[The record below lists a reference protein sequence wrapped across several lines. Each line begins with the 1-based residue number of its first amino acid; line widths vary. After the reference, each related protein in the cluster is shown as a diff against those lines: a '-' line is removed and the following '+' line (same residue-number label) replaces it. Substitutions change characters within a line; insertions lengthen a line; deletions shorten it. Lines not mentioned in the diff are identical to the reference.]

1 MRVLII
7 NRRADEF
14 SAYDQHLDHDV
25 HQVVYLTTP
34 DWTAPAGAALVIRL
48 PDLDDHEAVVRA
60 AMGKGRFDAVL
71 AFYEM
76 DLLVAARIR
85 ELLDIPGPRPHD
97 LLKFRDKPVMK
108 ETIAAAGLRV
118 PLFTVVS
125 SAEEVVRFQAET
137 GGDVIAKPRSGAG
150 SEGCQLIRRGED
162 ATALLEGADF
172 TDLEVEEFVTGPI
185 WHVDGLVHR
194 GTMAYVQASA
204 YIGTCY
210 DFLRGAPVGSI
221 TRSDGAAQEMAHF
234 AEQCV
239 KALDLHDGAFHLE
252 VIDSPEGPV
261 FLEIGARVGGG
272 PVVRMIH
279 AAHGIDLLAEWIR
292 IQLGDPPSPA
302 PRSGAAGALLF
313 PGVPGRRV
321 AAVTSLPGLHHQEP
335 APAGHLFTG
344 PPDLDL
350 AAAYYFTAPTEQE
363 VRQAMER
370 AIDLVEVR
378 LEEACAS

>member
-14 SAYDQHLDHDV
+14 SAYDQHLDHEV

-34 DWTAPAGAALVIRL
+34 DWAAPAGASLVVRL

-60 AMGKGRFDAVL
+60 AMGRGRFDAVL

-85 ELLDIPGPRPHD
+85 ELLDIPGARPSD

-108 ETIAAAGLRV
+108 EAVAAAGLRV
-118 PLFTVVS
+118 PRFAVVS
-125 SAEEVVRFQAET
+125 TVEEVVRFQAET

-150 SEGCQLIRRGED
+150 SEGCRLIRRGED
-162 ATALLEGADF
+162 AAALLDGADF
-172 TDLEVEEFVTGPI
+172 ADLEVEEFVTGPI
-185 WHVDGLVHR
+185 WHVDGLVR
-194 GTMAYVQASA
+194 EGTMAFVQASS
-204 YIGTCY
+204 YLGTCY
-210 DFLRGAPVGSI
+210 DFLRGAPVGSL
-221 TRSDGAAQEMAHF
+221 TRSDGPAQEMAHF

-252 VIDSPEGPV
+252 AIDTPDGPV
-261 FLEIGARVGGG
+261 FLEVGARVGGG
-272 PVVRMIH
+272 PVVRLMH
-279 AAHGIDLLAEWIR
+279 AAHGVDLLAEWIR
-292 IQLGDPPSPA
+292 IQLGEPPSPL
-302 PRSGAAGALLF
+302 PRSGAAGSLLF
-313 PGVPGRRV
+313 PGSPGRRV
-321 AAVTSLPGLHHQEP
+321 ADVTSLPGAHHQEL

-350 AAAYYFTAPTEQE
+350 AAAYYFAAPTEHE

-370 AIDLVEVR
+370 ALELVEVR